1 MSRIAT
7 LVSGLATAGLL
18 IATSAAISETKQST
32 AGTAAKSI
40 EQTVPVF
47 GPNVSSFTL
56 DNGLEVVVIPDHR
69 APVVTHMIWYKVGS
83 ADEAP
88 GESGIAHFLEHLLF
102 KGTKNHPQGEF
113 DRVVAENGGQQ
124 NAFTSYDYTGYFQR
138 IAREHLKLMMEYES
152 DRMANLVL
160 TEEIV
165 APERKVVLEERASRI
180 DNNPGSQLS
189 EIVSSALFVNHPYS
203 SPIIG
208 WEDEIKQLSLDEAI
222 AFYDKYYTP
231 NNAILVVAGDV
242 EEDEVRTLAEA
253 TYGKIKRRADPPA
266 RDRPQV
272 QRLLAER
279 IVTLNNDR
287 VQQPS
292 TQKSWIVPSELT
304 AEGDEA
310 LALSVLSN
318 VLGGGATS
326 RLYKKLVVEEQI
338 ATSAGAWYSGTD
350 RDDTRFVVYASPRGE
365 TTLEQLQEAL
375 QVEINKIAENGI
387 EEKELD
393 RAKRNVLAEVIYAQ
407 DSQSYLARTFG
418 SALATGATIEDVQ
431 TWPARMQKVTRDDV
445 KAAAAKYITG
455 QGAVVG
461 NLVGTKSTPE
471 KKS

>member
-1 MSRIAT
+1 MSRFTT
-7 LVSGLATAGLL
+7 LASGLAVTGIL
-18 IATSAAISETKQST
+18 IAASPAFAETKQPTVQKAHQQTEAT
-32 AGTAAKSI
+32 A
-40 EQTVPVF
+40 PVF

-69 APVVTHMIWYKVGS
+69 APVVTHMVWYKVGS

-88 GESGIAHFLEHLLF
+88 GKSGIAHFLEHLMF

-124 NAFTSYDYTGYFQR
+124 NAFTANDYTGYFQR
-138 IAREHLKLMMEYES
+138 IAREHLGLMMEYEA

-160 TEEIV
+160 TEELV
-165 APERKVVLEERASRI
+165 APEREVVLEERASRI
-180 DNNPGSQLS
+180 DNNPGSQLA

-203 SPIIG
+203 VPIIG
-208 WEDEIKQLSLDEAI
+208 WEDEIKQLTLNDAI
-222 AFYDKYYTP
+222 EFYDQYYTP

-242 EEDEVRTLAEA
+242 EADEVRTLAEA
-253 TYGKIKRRADPPA
+253 TYGKIARRAEPPV
-266 RDRPQV
+266 RDRPKV
-272 QRLLAER
+272 QRLLGER
-279 IVTLNNDR
+279 IVTLSNER

-304 AEGDEA
+304 SKDDES

-326 RLYKKLVVEEQI
+326 RLYKNMVVEDQI

-350 RDDTRFVVYASPRGE
+350 RDDTRFIVYASPRGD
-365 TTLEQLQEAL
+365 TTLDELQEAL
-375 QVEINKIAENGI
+375 QREINAIAENGV

-418 SALATGATIEDVQ
+418 SALATGATIKDVQ
-431 TWPARMQKVTRDDV
+431 TWPARMQNVTSDDV
-445 KAAAAKYITG
+445 KAVAAKYLTG
-455 QGAVVG
+455 QGAVIG
-461 NLVGTKSTPE
+461 HLIGAQTADE

>member
-1 MSRIAT
+1 MSRLTT
-7 LVSGLATAGLL
+7 LVSGLAAGLL
-18 IATSAAISETKQST
+18 IATSPALAETKQSSAET
-32 AGTAAKSI
+32 ISSQSKDSA
-40 EQTVPVF
+40 PVF

-69 APVVTHMIWYKVGS
+69 APVVTHMVWYKVGS

-88 GESGIAHFLEHLLF
+88 GKSGIAHFLEHLMF
-102 KGTKNHPQGEF
+102 KGTKTHPQGEF

-124 NAFTSYDYTGYFQR
+124 NAFTANDYTGYFQR
-138 IAREHLKLMMEYES
+138 IAREHLGLMMEYES

-160 TEEIV
+160 TEDLV
-165 APERKVVLEERASRI
+165 SPERQVVLEERASRI
-180 DNNPGSQLS
+180 DNNPGAQLG

-203 SPIIG
+203 VPIIG
-208 WEDEIKQLSLDEAI
+208 WEDEIKQLTLDDAI
-222 AFYDKYYTP
+222 DFYDQYYTP
-231 NNAILVVAGDV
+231 NNAILVVAGDI

-253 TYGKIKRRADPPA
+253 TYGKIARRAEPPV
-266 RDRPQV
+266 RDRPKV
-272 QRLLAER
+272 QKLLGER
-279 IVTLNNDR
+279 VVTLSNDR

-304 AEGDEA
+304 AKKDES

-318 VLGGGATS
+318 ILGGGATS
-326 RLYKKLVVEEQI
+326 RLYKTLVVEDQI

-350 RDDTRFVVYASPRGE
+350 RDDTRFIVYASPRGD
-365 TTLEQLQEAL
+365 TTLDDLQEAL
-375 QVEINKIAENGI
+375 QREINKIAENGV

-431 TWPARMQKVTRDDV
+431 TWPARMQDVTSDDV
-445 KAAAAKYITG
+445 KAAAAKYLTG
-455 QGAVVG
+455 QGAVIG
-461 NLVGTKSTPE
+461 HLVGAQAAAD